1 VDRCHRNIFWQFS
14 RDNSTR
20 IARGKIRFP
29 FLSFPFPLPSTMI
42 VIKYKQQYTH
52 VHEALK
58 LQDTHKKYHTW
69 YDIKHNVKVSV
80 GYAIFS
86 ASSTYYDPVTY
97 SQDCESM
104 TETFSL
110 LT

>member
-1 VDRCHRNIFWQFS
+1 MI
-14 RDNSTR
+14 
-20 IARGKIRFP
+20 FP
-29 FLSFPFPLPSTMI
+29 FLSFPFPLPSAAAMI
-42 VIKYKQQYTH
+42 LIKYKQQYTH
-52 VHEALK
+52 VYISQKLLK
-58 LQDTHKKYHTW
+58 LQDTHKKKYHTW

-80 GYAIFS
+80 GSAIFFS
-86 ASSTYYDPVTY
+86 YYTYYDPVTY